1 MIQEYEMTETTKK
14 YKRLCDVCK
23 TEIKR
28 DLQCSVA
35 KCKICGIDLCDKCVE
50 YEDEDHDTGD
60 YRIVYCKTC
69 WDKEVLFRQQ
79 ILELEEEID
88 SFYDEWHNSIIFLR

>member
-1 MIQEYEMTETTKK
+1 MIQEYEIAETTKK

-35 KCKICGIDLCDKCVE
+35 K
-50 YEDEDHDTGD
+50 
-60 YRIVYCKTC
+60 
-69 WDKEVLFRQQ
+69 
-79 ILELEEEID
+79 
-88 SFYDEWHNSIIFLR
+88 